1 MRFTLPKFVL
11 ASAIAATAV
20 LATNSALAERLVNVP
35 FNFTVNGKVCP
46 AGLYSLDHNQ
56 TTGIVTLRNT
66 DWKSS
71 FTWVAGPGEPAP
83 TDSRVIL
90 SFDENGQDHVLRTVQ
105 YGNLITARLDGKHKQ
120 TEGRPARVVLG
131 Q

>member
-1 MRFTLPKFVL
+1 MRFTLPKFFL
-11 ASAIAATAV
+11 TSAIAATAV
-20 LATNSALAERLVNVP
+20 LATNGAFAERMVNVP
-35 FNFTVNGKVCP
+35 FSFTVNGKVCP
-46 AGLYSLDHNQ
+46 AGVYSLDHNQ

-66 DWKSS
+66 DWKRA

-90 SFDENGQDHVLRTVQ
+90 SFDENGHDHVLRTVQ
-105 YGNLITARLDGKHKQ
+105 YGNLITARLDGKQKRN
-120 TEGRPARVVLG
+120 EEKPSRVVLG

>member
-1 MRFTLPKFVL
+1 
-11 ASAIAATAV
+11 
-20 LATNSALAERLVNVP
+20 
-35 FNFTVNGKVCP
+35 
-46 AGLYSLDHNQ
+46 LYSLDHNQ
-56 TTGIVTLRNT
+56 TSGIVTLRNT

-105 YGNLITARLDGKHKQ
+105 YGNLITARLDGKQKQ
-120 TEGRPARVVLG
+120 TEGKPSRVVLG

>member
-1 MRFTLPKFVL
+1 MRFTLPKFFL

-35 FNFTVNGKVCP
+35 FNFMVDGKACP
-46 AGLYSLDHNQ
+46 AGIYSLDHNQ
-56 TTGIVTLRNT
+56 ITGIVTLRNA
-66 DWKSS
+66 DWKRS
-71 FTWVAGPGEPAP
+71 FTWVAGPGEPGP

-90 SFDENGQDHVLRTVQ
+90 SFDENGQDRVLRTVQ
-105 YGNLITARLDGKHKQ
+105 YGNLITAQLDGKHKRN
-120 TEGRPARVVLG
+120 EEKPSRVVLG